1 MEKLTETQINFLVVT
16 FFKAP
21 DKFLG
26 APLIA
31 KTLLEKGECIVAG
44 TTERIWNGGVGNFIS
59 IKNAPDSWGCSVFS
73 FNLESFLSSEYTRD
87 VINDYLLKKEDEI
100 LILKNEINAISDLI
114 SLTSENPSTTNK
126 NN

>member
-26 APLIA
+26 APSIA

-44 TTERIWNGGVGNFIS
+44 PPKEFGME
-59 IKNAPDSWGCSVFS
+59 A
-73 FNLESFLSSEYTRD
+73 LET
-87 VINDYLLKKEDEI
+87 LLV
-100 LILKNEINAISDLI
+100 
-114 SLTSENPSTTNK
+114 
-126 NN
+126 